1 MIQNIKLKIKLIKN
15 YCKSKI
21 SKIKK
26 KIQANHFLNLKIK
39 YIKNALKKNEKQEK
53 IYIKFN

>member
-15 YCKSKI
+15 YCKWKI

-39 YIKNALKKNEKQEK
+39 YIKNALKKNEK
-53 IYIKFN
+53 